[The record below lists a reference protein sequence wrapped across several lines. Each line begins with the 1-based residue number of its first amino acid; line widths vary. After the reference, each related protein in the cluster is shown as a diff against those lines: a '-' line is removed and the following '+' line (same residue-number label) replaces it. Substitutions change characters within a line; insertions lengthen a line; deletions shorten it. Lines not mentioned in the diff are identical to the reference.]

1 MENGP
6 GKSNKKDIKDRSAKT
21 GCIDFLFKAVDI
33 HGVLLHHL

>member
-21 GCIDFLFKAVDI
+21 ECIDFFI
-33 HGVLLHHL
+33 